1 MVSVERCAWLAPI
14 LADFPPIGYV
24 GIHLTFGEQTSKA
37 FPMPVAPSFFF
48 PWEFSPT
55 ILLACVS
62 ALGFYLRGLHV
73 RQRVGIRDG
82 MLRPLAFVLG
92 VVLIYVVMQTHYDYL
107 SQHMFFVHRAQHL
120 VLHHLGPFLIMIAA
134 PQPVLASALPTGMYT
149 NLLLPAWRYPLT
161 QRLYRVIQNPVLASL
176 LFVGLIYF
184 WLTPSIHF
192 DAMLSA
198 DLYKAMNWSM
208 VLDGLL
214 FWYLILDPRT
224 QQQGALLGYGTR
236 IIVLWAIILP
246 QIALG
251 AYIGLSRSVLFDV
264 YDVCGRAWPL
274 SPITDQQIG
283 GLITWIP
290 SSMMSAVAML
300 VVLRFWLRSEH
311 PRTKSPSAEEA
322 VAQ

>member
-1 MVSVERCAWLAPI
+1 ML
-14 LADFPPIGYV
+14 
-24 GIHLTFGEQTSKA
+24 
-37 FPMPVAPSFFF
+37 VAPSFFL

-55 ILLACVS
+55 VLIACGS
-62 ALGFYLRGLHV
+62 ALGFYLRGLHL
-73 RQRVGIRDG
+73 RHAAGIRQG
-82 MLRPLAFVLG
+82 LLRPLAFVLG
-92 VVLIYVVMQTHYDYL
+92 VVLIYFVMQTHYDYL

-120 VLHHLGPFLIMIAA
+120 ILHHLGPFLILLAE
-134 PQPVLASALPTGMYT
+134 PQPVLARGLPKAMYA
-149 NLLLPAWRYPLT
+149 NVLRPAWRSPLT
-161 QRLYRVIQNPVLASL
+161 RRIYRTLQSPVLASL

-198 DLYKAMNWSM
+198 DLYQAMNWSM

-224 QQQGALLGYGTR
+224 RQQGALLGYGTR

-246 QIALG
+246 QIVLG
-251 AYIGLSRSVLFDV
+251 ASIGLSRSVLFDV

-300 VVLRFWLRSEH
+300 VVLRFWLRSDE
-311 PRTKSPSAEEA
+311 PRRKSHSTEEA
-322 VAQ
+322 IAQ

>member
-1 MVSVERCAWLAPI
+1 MGFLS
-14 LADFPPIGYV
+14 IGYGV
-24 GIHLTFGEQTSKA
+24 HSHLQRAEVKVFLL
-37 FPMPVAPSFFF
+37 MLVAANFLL

-55 ILLACVS
+55 VLIACVS
-62 ALGFYLRGLHV
+62 ALGFYLRGLHL
-73 RQRVGIRDG
+73 RHAAGFRDG
-82 MLRPLAFVLG
+82 FLRPLTFVFG
-92 VVLIYVVMQTHYDYL
+92 VMLIYFVMQTHYDYL
-107 SQHMFFVHRAQHL
+107 SQHMFFVHRIQHL
-120 VLHHLGPFLIMIAA
+120 ILHHLAPFLILLAE
-134 PQPVLASALPTGMYT
+134 PQPVLACGLPKKVYENVLLPT
-149 NLLLPAWRYPLT
+149 WRYPLT
-161 QRLYRVIQNPVLASL
+161 QRLYRTIQSPLLAPL

-198 DLYKAMNWSM
+198 DLYKMMNWSM

-224 QQQGALLGYGTR
+224 RQQGALLGFGTR
-236 IIVLWAIILP
+236 ILVLWAIILP
-246 QIALG
+246 QIVLG

-290 SSMMSAVAML
+290 SSMMSAIAML
-300 VVLRFWLRSEH
+300 VVLRFWLRSDQ
-311 PRTKSPSAEEA
+311 PQTKPQSTEGAIA
-322 VAQ
+322 AQIARSSS